1 MGGEDGRRELQRA
14 RLRGGGVGG
23 GHRGVESRKYE
34 PAIASLFLRITS
46 SSLLA
51 SLIFY
56 LCSVFR

>member
-14 RLRGGGVGG
+14 RLGGGAGR
-23 GHRGVESRKYE
+23 RGVESRKYE